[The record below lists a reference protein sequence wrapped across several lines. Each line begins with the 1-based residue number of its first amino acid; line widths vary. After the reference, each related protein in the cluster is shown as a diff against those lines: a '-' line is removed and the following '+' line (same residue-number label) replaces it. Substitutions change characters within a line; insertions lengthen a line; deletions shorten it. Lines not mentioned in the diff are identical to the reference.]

1 MQKKPRI
8 FEEIDDWGDEDDSG
22 WDDEI
27 NFLNEKENK
36 CELVWADNA
45 HLEQKNVDLTL
56 LEKLRNQH
64 ILINMDPAALSQ
76 RNHQNINAHE

>member
-1 MQKKPRI
+1 MTRPSKRKTKVKEQERNKDGKFAKKPRI

-36 CELVWADNA
+36 CELVWSDNA
-45 HLEQKNVDLTL
+45 HLEQK
-56 LEKLRNQH
+56 K
-64 ILINMDPAALSQ
+64 
-76 RNHQNINAHE
+76 NINTHE